1 MSLQDHFLRSLT
13 SEGDMRVRANNFARV
28 LEAGVSPDYFQND
41 DHRRAFEFI
50 NSFYLQYGTVP
61 SLAVVRA
68 ELEIHSLND
77 IPPENPFEYYF
88 TSMLR
93 DYRKSALATLIQEA
107 ANKNLHGDEE
117 GRDAALIRAITT
129 SAEQMSG
136 PLKAFRLS
144 SLGQNAVA
152 EHMRIQRGDVAPG
165 VKIGIP
171 YIDEQTGGAQPGDL
185 WVFAGSSGSGKTFL
199 TCRCCMGAVMGRF
212 PGPRAGA
219 VEAWARRKVLYIS
232 MEMSNTQIGMRDL
245 SLGAQIS
252 GTRLRLG
259 QLTQQGVEKAR
270 DFLSGWVEDGHD
282 GNLLL
287 FEGGLHMTADNIA
300 ALVKQHRPDAVF
312 VDGAYLVG
320 LGSSS
325 SKKRWEVNMEV
336 LESLKRL
343 ALGERIPIIATFQF
357 DQKVKTKGI
366 ANIMGGQSIGQIAS
380 IVIGIG
386 DYEAEVKGQAGHVM
400 NKSLTILKGR
410 SGESGSVGVTYDMNQ
425 AKIEE
430 IPNQTESHSSI
441 EEFDGDLSQVDEDEG
456 MSANQDST
464 GPNLVDL
471 L

>member
-1 MSLQDHFLRSLT
+1 MSLQDHFIRSLV
-13 SEGDMRVRANNFARV
+13 SEGDMRVRANNFSRV
-28 LEAGVSPDYFQND
+28 LEAGVTSEYFQD
-41 DHRRAFEFI
+41 DTHRRAFEFI
-50 NSFYLQYGTVP
+50 NTFYLQFGTVP
-61 SLAVVRA
+61 SLAVIRA
-68 ELEIHSLND
+68 ELEIHLND

-88 TSMLR
+88 TSLLR
-93 DYRKSALATLIQEA
+93 WYRKAALANLIQEA
-107 ANKNLHGDEE
+107 ASRNNVGDEE
-117 GRDAALIRAITT
+117 GRDSALIRAITT
-129 SAEQMSG
+129 SAEQASG
-136 PLKAFRLS
+136 PLRAFRLS
-144 SLGQNAVA
+144 SLGQNAIA

-171 YIDEQTGGAQPGDL
+171 YIDEQTGGAQAGDL
-185 WVFAGSSGSGKTFL
+185 WIFAGSSGSGKTFL

-212 PGPRAGA
+212 PGPRDSSQ
-219 VEAWARRKVLYIS
+219 EAWARRKVLYIS

-259 QLTQQGVEKAR
+259 QLTQQGVTKAR
-270 DFLSGWVEDGHD
+270 TFLDEWMTDGHD
-282 GNLLL
+282 DNLLL

-320 LGSSS
+320 LGASS

-343 ALGERIPIIATFQF
+343 AMGERIPIIATFQF

-380 IVIGIG
+380 VVIGIG
-386 DYEAEVKGQAGHVM
+386 DYESESKGQAGHVM

-410 SGESGSVGVTYDMNQ
+410 SGEAGSVGVTYDMNQ

-430 IPNQTESHSSI
+430 IPNQEGSRATI
-441 EEFDGDLSQVDEDEG
+441 EEFDDDVGQLDESEDG
-456 MSANQDST
+456 
-464 GPNLVDL
+464 GPNEDQTSLNPVDRL
-471 L
+471 